1 MRPLLPYLKRYR
13 WGFVVGALCILLSN
27 GAQAGLPRVI
37 GNAAQSLESGVTR
50 HKLLIFTLQVLA
62 LAVVL
67 ALLVSRS
74 LQDQIANFLGAAQR
88 LGNSQHI
95 RR

>member
-1 MRPLLPYLKRYR
+1 MIPQSMRPLLPYLKRYR

-62 LAVVL
+62 LAVVARHLPVSHPLDRDRNL
-67 ALLVSRS
+67 AR
-74 LQDQIANFLGAAQR
+74 
-88 LGNSQHI
+88 H
-95 RR
+95 